1 MVNSKAKGARGER
14 MFRDLC
20 REHGWSG
27 VRRTQQYCGNTGD
40 AADVVGLPGIHVE
53 VKNVERL
60 SLTDAMAQSV
70 HDTAEEGKGNL
81 PIVASKKN
89 RQGWI
94 ISMRAED
101 WFKLYNA
108 WAEEHQQADDNL
120 SHSQA
125 GT

>member
-1 MVNSKAKGARGER
+1 MVNSRAKGARGER

-20 REHGWSG
+20 REHGWNG

-60 SLTDAMAQSV
+60 SLTDAMAQSI
-70 HDTAEEGKGNL
+70 HDANAEGKGAI

-89 RQGWI
+89 RQAWV
-94 ISMRAED
+94 ISMLAED
-101 WFKLYNA
+101 WFKLYNVWEA
-108 WAEEHQQADDNL
+108 DKRISESDVTDHQ
-120 SHSQA
+120 SC
-125 GT
+125 